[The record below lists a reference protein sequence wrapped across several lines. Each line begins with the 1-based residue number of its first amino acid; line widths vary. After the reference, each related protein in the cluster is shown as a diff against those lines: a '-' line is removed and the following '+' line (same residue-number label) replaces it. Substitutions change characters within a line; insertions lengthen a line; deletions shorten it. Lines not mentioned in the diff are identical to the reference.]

1 MAVNKLFERWLPLI
15 EKRLE
20 KINIEK
26 KEKYENARDAAA
38 YSLLSGGKRIRP
50 VLMLE
55 FYRVCGGREDVSA
68 FAAAIEMIHTYS
80 LIHDDLPCMDNDDM
94 RRGKPSCHKAFGEAT
109 ALLAGDALLT
119 QAFSAAAETENVP
132 AERIVKAIAV
142 LSEKAGL
149 DGMIG
154 GQVMDL
160 EFENV
165 SPEASELIEMYA
177 KKTSCML
184 EASSMCGCILAGA
197 DSGHVNAA
205 EVYAGKLGL
214 AFQIRDDILDC
225 IADEKIF
232 GKPVGSD
239 EKNGKTTF
247 VTLYGLESA
256 QREAERLTAEAL
268 RQLEVFGEE
277 AEMLKELTEYLLDR
291 KY

>member
-1 MAVNKLFERWLPLI
+1 MRVRALVWGLAGSAV
-15 EKRLE
+15 
-20 KINIEK
+20 
-26 KEKYENARDAAA
+26 
-38 YSLLSGGKRIRP
+38 LLCGCRP
-50 VLMLE
+50 ELAQ
-55 FYRVCGGREDVSA
+55 GSNGREEMMWQQAIRESYPGNRAPQVAPPSIADRYSAKLVEQETTVTVSETETA
-68 FAAAIEMIHTYS
+68 YDPMTPAAES
-80 LIHDDLPCMDNDDM
+80 DP
-94 RRGKPSCHKAFGEAT
+94 
-109 ALLAGDALLT
+109 
-119 QAFSAAAETENVP
+119 AAETENVP

-165 SPEASELIEMYA
+165 SPEASELVEMYA

-268 RQLEVFGEE
+268 RQLEVFGED

>member
-1 MAVNKLFERWLPLI
+1 M
-15 EKRLE
+15 
-20 KINIEK
+20 
-26 KEKYENARDAAA
+26 
-38 YSLLSGGKRIRP
+38 
-50 VLMLE
+50 
-55 FYRVCGGREDVSA
+55 
-68 FAAAIEMIHTYS
+68 
-80 LIHDDLPCMDNDDM
+80 
-94 RRGKPSCHKAFGEAT
+94 
-109 ALLAGDALLT
+109 
-119 QAFSAAAETENVP
+119 P

-232 GKPVGSD
+232 GKPIGSD